1 MSSVKTKVV
10 RIGNSRGIRIPKVIL
25 DQYHISDEVEL
36 ETKEDCVIIKSSHI
50 AREGWENAFQK
61 MHENKE
67 DILLI
72 DDSITNEWDEEEW
85 EW

>member
-25 DQYHISDEVEL
+25 DQYHINDEVEL

-50 AREGWENAFQK
+50 AREGWEKAFQK
-61 MHENKE
+61 MHENQE
-67 DILLI
+67 DILMI
-72 DDSITNEWDEEEW
+72 DDSIKNEWDVEEW

>member
-25 DQYHISDEVEL
+25 DQYHIIDEVEL

-50 AREGWENAFQK
+50 AREGWDQAFKKMRENQ
-61 MHENKE
+61 E
-67 DILLI
+67 DTLLI
-72 DDSITNEWDEEEW
+72 DDGLSNEFDEEEW

>member
-1 MSSVKTKVV
+1 MSSIKTKIV

-36 ETKEDCVIIKSSHI
+36 ETKEDCLIIKSSHM
-50 AREGWENAFQK
+50 AREGWEKAFRK
-61 MHENKE
+61 MHENK
-67 DILLI
+67 DDVLLI
-72 DDSITNEWDEEEW
+72 DDGITNEFDEEEW

>member
-25 DQYHISDEVEL
+25 DQYHINDEVEL
-36 ETKEDCVIIKSSHI
+36 ETKEDCLIIKSSHT
-50 AREGWENAFQK
+50 ARDGWGKAFKK
-61 MHENKE
+61 MHEDQD
-67 DILLI
+67 DIFLM
-72 DDSITNEWDEEEW
+72 DDGITNEFDEDEW

>member
-1 MSSVKTKVV
+1 MSSIKTKVV

-25 DQYHISDEVEL
+25 DQYNINDEVEL
-36 ETKEDCVIIKSSHI
+36 ETKEDCVIIKSSHM
-50 AREGWENAFQK
+50 AREGWEKAFKK

-67 DILLI
+67 DVLLI
-72 DDSITNEWDEEEW
+72 DDGITNEFDEVEW

>member
-25 DQYHISDEVEL
+25 DQYHINDEVEL
-36 ETKEDCVIIKSSHI
+36 ETKEDYVIIKSSHT
-50 AREGWENAFQK
+50 AREGWDQAFRK
-61 MHENKE
+61 MHENQE
-67 DILLI
+67 DTLLI
-72 DDSITNEWDEEEW
+72 DDRLRNEFDEEEW

>member
-1 MSSVKTKVV
+1 MSSVKIKVI

-25 DQYHISDEVEL
+25 DQYHINNEVEL

-50 AREGWENAFQK
+50 AREGWGKAFQK
-61 MHENKE
+61 MHENQE
-67 DILLI
+67 DILMI
-72 DDSITNEWDEEEW
+72 DDSIKNEWDEEEW